1 MKTVFIFGAGASELA
16 GGPLMSGFLD
26 RAHDLLRIQTP
37 GVIEAEDAFDDVFDA
52 IAELKGIHSKSY
64 LDLNNI
70 EIVFGAIEMGL
81 LLGRLGKRTGDSL
94 DKLRNSLITLI
105 YKTLEYSIPFNI
117 HERGFLP
124 PQPYEHFMR
133 ILGAVERDQCVQDPH
148 KFTFLTFNY
157 DLCLDMAL
165 RWARKSFDYCLDKN
179 NNKDAS
185 CLLLKLH
192 GSINWGLSHDGQI
205 IPYSV
210 YDVRAED
217 YFDSHPAYIDLG
229 SRLIE
234 KTHDGQTLKGP
245 PVIVPPTWNK
255 NSYHGQLTNVW
266 SWAAYEFAQAENIF
280 IIGYSLP
287 ETDSFFRYLY
297 ALGSNSDVRLR
308 NFVIINPEPKG
319 GGVESRF
326 RQLIGKGIE
335 DRFLYIPNTFDR
347 SMNDIERILIKFSRI
362 RT

>member
-1 MKTVFIFGAGASELA
+1 MKTVFIFGAGASALA
-16 GGPLMSGFLD
+16 GAPLMSGFLD
-26 RAHDLLRIQTP
+26 RAHDLLRMQTH
-37 GVIEAEDAFDDVFDA
+37 GVVEAKEEFEDVFNA

-81 LLGRLGKRTGDSL
+81 LLRRLGKRTEESL
-94 DKLRNSLITLI
+94 EKLRNSLITLI
-105 YKTLEYSIPFNI
+105 YKTLEYSIPFRIEQRNI
-117 HERGFLP
+117 IP
-124 PQPYEHFMR
+124 PDPYSQFMQMLR
-133 ILGAVERDQCVQDPH
+133 KLESNISHQDPH
-148 KFTFLTFNY
+148 KFTFITFNY

-165 RWARKSFDYCLDKN
+165 RWAGRSFDYCLDNK
-179 NNKDAS
+179 NKDAS

-192 GSINWGLSHDGQI
+192 GSINWGQSHDKQI

-210 YDVRAED
+210 HEVKAEN
-217 YFDSHPAYIDLG
+217 YFDSEPYINLG
-229 SRLIE
+229 STLNEKEYNGHSLI
-234 KTHDGQTLKGP
+234 GP

-266 SWAAYEFAQAENIF
+266 SRAAREFAQAENFF

-297 ALGSNSDVRLR
+297 ALGSDSDVRLR
-308 NFVIINPEPKG
+308 NFVIINSDTSG
-319 GGVESRF
+319 DVESRF

-335 DRFLYIPNTFDR
+335 DRFQYIPKTFEN
-347 SMNDIERILIKFSRI
+347 SMRDIQQTLKKL
-362 RT
+362 